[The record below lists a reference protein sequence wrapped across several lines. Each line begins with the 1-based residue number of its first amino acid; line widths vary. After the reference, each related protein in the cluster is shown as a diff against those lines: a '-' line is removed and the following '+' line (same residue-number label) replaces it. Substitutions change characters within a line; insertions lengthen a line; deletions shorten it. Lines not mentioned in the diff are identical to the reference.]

1 MASVDRNAGYS
12 HPESTDDEGVD
23 VDRLERL
30 VPESLDDQQR
40 ALYDLISAG
49 PRAAGPQV
57 FRLVGDDGAL
67 DGPFNAMLL
76 CPALGTALQE
86 LGAAI
91 RYRTSLSVRAREMAI
106 LAVAAYED
114 CAFEW
119 HAHQAVGRL
128 TGLTDSD
135 FEAIRAGRAPADA
148 NDVERAVVDVTF
160 RILRE
165 GDLDDPGFENAV
177 TSLRTEGLQELTTLV
192 GYYRLLALQLRVFR
206 VGAPT

>member
-1 MASVDRNAGYS
+1 MS
-12 HPESTDDEGVD
+12 
-23 VDRLERL
+23 RLERL
-30 VPESLDDQQR
+30 VPECLDDRQR

-49 PRAAGPQV
+49 PRAAGPQS

-67 DGPFNAMLL
+67 EGPFNAMLL
-76 CPALGTALQE
+76 CPILGTALQE
-86 LGAAI
+86 LGAAL
-91 RYRTSLSVRAREMAI
+91 RYRTSLSDRAREMAI
-106 LAVAAYED
+106 LAVAAHED
-114 CAFEW
+114 SAFEW
-119 HAHQAVGRL
+119 HAHQAIGRL

-135 FEAIRAGRAPADA
+135 FAAIRAGRAPADA
-148 NDVERAVVDVTF
+148 NDVEGAVVNVTF

-177 TSLRTEGLQELTTLV
+177 ASLRTEGLQELMTLV